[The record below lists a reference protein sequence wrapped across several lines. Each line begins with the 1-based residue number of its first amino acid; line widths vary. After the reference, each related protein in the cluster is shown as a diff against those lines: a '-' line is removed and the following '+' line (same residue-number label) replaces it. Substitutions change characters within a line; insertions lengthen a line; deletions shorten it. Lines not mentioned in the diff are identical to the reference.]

1 MHMVGDI
8 SNLHVIQSISD
19 GYVSLA
25 GKEKG
30 KITQLGTVFYSVLKK
45 SNFIFG
51 NDTLQEGLNCIFC
64 ILFLVL
70 VKFVHILPYAQI

>member
-1 MHMVGDI
+1 MRGDI
-8 SNLHVIQSISD
+8 SDLHDIQIFND
-19 GYVSLA
+19 GYVSFA
-25 GKEKG
+25 GSEKG

-45 SNFIFG
+45 SNFSFG

-64 ILFLVL
+64 ILFLFL